1 MLAIQKGFYSLISIL
16 IITCSAAICNREAV
30 ELLVTREHLHAE
42 DYSSAF
48 IKVTALKVNPAKV
61 GIALSLS
68 KNTHERGGM
77 HYDKINIYRLLKDGS
92 RVYATTDPNTMRND
106 LLSLAE
112 HRTLFQINNPHID
125 VCAVSGW
132 GNLIMDG
139 YLAGYSDQEVI
150 MRDDEPPH
158 RTYFSLLVFSDGR
171 LDFRDIK
178 YEHNKPI
185 DAHTGEIIADS
196 DNALQIASGQPVVK
210 NGVSIPASTIFQQ
223 FDNIK
228 HLFHLPFIQQERRTI
243 HFAVDQLINDHAKLK
258 EAAAGN
264 PVTLDLTAYQIKDNI
279 PEKIEVSVY
288 TLRMG
293 LIEKGYRT
301 VMSSDDVK
309 QVGDFYINEQTR
321 KITICFRP
329 ALNAHHFIG
338 VDNMGYFLNIIVEGR
353 SNREGINL
361 EEAGAWLI
369 KKYDIKNAI
378 VIDNG
383 ADPMLMYEETLMVP
397 SFIGR
402 TKIASAILYY
412 KK

>member
-1 MLAIQKGFYSLISIL
+1 MQKSCYSLISIL
-16 IITCSAAICNREAV
+16 IVTCSAAIGNKEAM
-30 ELLVTREHLHAE
+30 ELFVTREHLHAQN
-42 DYSSAF
+42 YSAAP
-48 IKVTALKVNPAKV
+48 IKVTALKVNPAEI

-92 RVYATTDPNTMRND
+92 MVYATTDPNTMRDD

-112 HRTLFQINNPHID
+112 HQTLYHINHPHVDI
-125 VCAVSGW
+125 CAVSGW

-171 LDFRDIK
+171 LDFRDIR

-185 DAHTGEIIADS
+185 DAHTGEVLTDS

-210 NGVSIPASTIFQQ
+210 NGVPIPASTIFQQ

-243 HFAVDQLINDHAKLK
+243 HFAVDQLINDRAKLK
-258 EAAAGN
+258 EAAVGS
-264 PVTLDLTAYQIKDNI
+264 PVTVNLTAYQIKDNI
-279 PEKIEVSVY
+279 PEKIEVSAH
-288 TLRMG
+288 TLRLG
-293 LIEKGYRT
+293 LIEKGYRA
-301 VMSSDDVK
+301 VMTSDDVK
-309 QVGDFYINEQTR
+309 QAGDFYINEQTR

-338 VDNMGYFLNIIVEGR
+338 IDNAGYFLNIIVEGR

-369 KKYDIKNAI
+369 KNYDIKHAI

-383 ADPMLMYEETLMVP
+383 ADPMLMYEEKLIVP

-412 KK
+412 KKSK